1 MGVSSKIVRSSDR
14 LEILLS
20 GASAMPTRTLQRFR
34 ARI

>member
-1 MGVSSKIVRSSDR
+1 MGVSSTIVCSSDW

-20 GASAMPTRTLQRFR
+20 GASAMPRRRLQRFR